1 MANIQPEI
9 DDFASAVY
17 GEEVRQSMISLAEK
31 LNTEVEAG
39 SATINQYTT
48 DITQAIAD
56 AESGATAANTAAGN
70 ANTAAGNANSAAAS
84 ADSSRTAIEANET
97 ARQNAETA
105 RQNAEQGR
113 VTAEQGRVTAEQG
126 RAGAEAARASAET
139 GRGNAEAQRAAAEQ
153 GRAAAEATRVSG
165 EAERVG
171 NEAAR
176 VANEN
181 LRVSQERDRVNAET
195 ERQRAFNNMSQGVI
209 PPATTTTIGGIIVG
223 DGLSVDS
230 DGKVAVVG
238 GGDIETA
245 THAAAT
251 YATKTELADKA
262 NATHVHAASDITS
275 GTLPVARGGTG
286 LDASPSMLTNL
297 GSSTADN
304 VLKASP
310 RPGVTGTLPV
320 ANGGTGVTAN
330 PSMLTN
336 LGSTTADNVLKASPR
351 PGVTGTLPIANGGTG
366 ATTAAGA
373 VENVVDNQA
382 LKPASVAAT
391 GEVSGKSGSTTHKLT
406 EKAESGGSTNS
417 LQDAEDE
424 IDDLEASIA
433 YVESVTAK
441 TNHAVGDYFMLG
453 NVLMKATSAIAT
465 GETINASKATPATV
479 QSQIDTLR
487 DSVSRKAGTFTPT
500 SEFSADVQTT
510 VFYVGEIVWF
520 RIMGEVRNAKSTWT
534 NTKIGTITPAP
545 MLNTHFPCFSN
556 QMDLKYVFVDSG
568 GSVFFRTLDVPTT
581 GALGIRG
588 TCTYF
593 SS

>member
-9 DDFASAVY
+9 DDFESAVY

-56 AESGATAANTAAGN
+56 ANSAAGSANTAAGS
-70 ANTAAGNANSAAAS
+70 ANTAAGSANTAATNANNA
-84 ADSSRTAIEANET
+84 RTAIEANET
-97 ARQNAETA
+97 TRQNAETA

-126 RAGAEAARASAET
+126 RAGAETSRASAESD
-139 GRGNAEAQRAAAEQ
+139 RANAEAARAAAEQ

-165 EAERVG
+165 EAERTG

-181 LRVSQERDRVNAET
+181 LRVAQERDRVNAET
-195 ERQRAFNNMSQGVI
+195 ERQRAFNNMSQQVL
-209 PPATTTTIGGIIVG
+209 PPATTTTLGGIIIG

-230 DGKVAVVG
+230 DGKASVVG

-262 NATHVHAASDITS
+262 NATHTHAASDINS

-320 ANGGTGVTAN
+320 ANGGTGVTAS

-336 LGSTTADNVLKASPR
+336 LGSTTADDVLKASPR
-351 PGVTGTLPIANGGTG
+351 PGVTGTLAIANGGTG

-373 VENVVDNQA
+373 AENIVDGQA
-382 LKPASVAAT
+382 IEPASVAAT
-391 GEVSGKSGSTTHKLT
+391 GEVSAKSGTTTHKLT
-406 EKAESGGSTNS
+406 EKA
-417 LQDAEDE
+417 QDSRADA
-424 IDDLEASIA
+424 LEASIA
-433 YVESVTAK
+433 YVESTTAR
-441 TNHAVGDYFMLG
+441 TNHASGDYFMLG
-453 NVLMKATSAIAT
+453 DVLMKATAAIAT
-465 GETINASKATPATV
+465 GEQITTSNATPATV

-487 DSVSRKAGTFTPT
+487 DSVSQRKIVGDFV
-500 SEFSADVQTT
+500 ADAKAFIVRDIDSNRRV
-510 VFYVGEIVWF
+510 VFWDETGGLSYQKRVGSDWV
-520 RIMGEVRNAKSTWT
+520 
-534 NTKIGTITPAP
+534 TIWG
-545 MLNTHFPCFSN
+545 
-556 QMDLKYVFVDSG
+556 K
-568 GSVFFRTLDVPTT
+568 
-581 GALGIRG
+581 
-588 TCTYF
+588 
-593 SS
+593 